1 MKIYIVVRQTEDS
14 EFNSI
19 CSFYSVHS
27 SMEKANKAIKQYVLD
42 FNLGPGGFD
51 EFEVL
56 EREVD

>member
-1 MKIYIVVRQTEDS
+1 
-14 EFNSI
+14 
-19 CSFYSVHS
+19 
-27 SMEKANKAIKQYVLD
+27 MEKANKAIKQYVLD